1 MKKKLVMVLMA
12 VMVATAAL
20 GGCGQKGATTDS
32 SVSAEEEKASKL
44 ICDKI
49 WKFEDLPKELWIQFL
64 DRESFMAE
72 EKALY
77 EILRSSDGTDQVV
90 VYIRSPKSMKRL
102 GKAWSICADE
112 TLLQKIVERYGQ
124 NNVKVVEKCIENYGK
139 MN

>member
-1 MKKKLVMVLMA
+1 
-12 VMVATAAL
+12 
-20 GGCGQKGATTDS
+20 
-32 SVSAEEEKASKL
+32 
-44 ICDKI
+44 
-49 WKFEDLPKELWIQFL
+49 
-64 DRESFMAE
+64 MAE

-112 TLLQKIVERYGQ
+112 ILLQKIVERYGQ
-124 NNVKVVEKCIENYGK
+124 NNVKVVEKCIENNGK

>member
-1 MKKKLVMVLMA
+1 
-12 VMVATAAL
+12 
-20 GGCGQKGATTDS
+20 
-32 SVSAEEEKASKL
+32 
-44 ICDKI
+44 
-49 WKFEDLPKELWIQFL
+49 
-64 DRESFMAE
+64 MAE

-102 GKAWSICADE
+102 GKAWSVCADE

-124 NNVKVVEKCIENYGK
+124 NNVKVVEKCIENNGK